1 MSTAVLM
8 SGQFRT
14 FSTCLP
20 TQHWHVYR
28 HFHDLHFFVVMQ
40 NTLPPSAAPNAPP
53 PVNSE
58 AMVKLLEDKYGKDR
72 VHAKLIDDPT
82 DLPMIPKKYGLHSP
96 YENAAPHPQL
106 LMQHWYQNEVWK
118 LFKESGQTP
127 DTIIRMRGDNF
138 FHSLTLPQLTII
150 ERLFGFLVRFAA
162 FLGFVDKIE
171 EPLAGAKMGRHS
183 NTVYSPW
190 FGRFGGINDRFAI
203 MDYQAAKSYFTV
215 YERIDEFLKL
225 GCPFHPET
233 LLKTALEFGGV
244 KSNDKLFAEFY
255 SCRVTG
261 NHRPME
267 TLPVDMAHLTTPL
280 T

>member
-1 MSTAVLM
+1 M
-8 SGQFRT
+8 SGQFRS
-14 FSTCLP
+14 FATCLP

-28 HFHDLHFFVVMQ
+28 HFHDIHFFVVMQ

-72 VHAKLIDDPT
+72 VHAKLIDDPQ
-82 DLPMIPKKYGLHSP
+82 DLPMIPKKYGLHAP

-127 DTIIRMRGDNF
+127 DTIIRQRGDNF
-138 FHSLTLPQLTII
+138 FHSITFP
-150 ERLFGFLVRFAA
+150 
-162 FLGFVDKIE
+162 KM
-171 EPLAGAKMGRHS
+171 EP

-203 MDYQAAKSYFTV
+203 MDHQAATAYFTV